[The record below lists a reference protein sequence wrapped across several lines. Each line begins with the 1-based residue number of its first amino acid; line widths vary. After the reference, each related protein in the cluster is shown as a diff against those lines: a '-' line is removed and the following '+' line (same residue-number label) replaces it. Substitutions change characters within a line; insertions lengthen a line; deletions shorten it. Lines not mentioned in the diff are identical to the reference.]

1 MERAKEGK
9 IDGKGFLWFFG
20 GVEMMGF
27 FFFFSFVWSMKLRR
41 NVWEGIVSI
50 NKWLNSSAVDSNVR
64 MAKQS
69 RKTAIFKQII
79 PIIHYRNYKTLN
91 FQAEECQFTS
101 KKEIIS
107 YDGLHKYHYNVANRL
122 N

>member
-1 MERAKEGK
+1 MEKV
-9 IDGKGFLWFFG
+9 FLWFFG

-41 NVWEGIVSI
+41 NVGEGIVGI
-50 NKWLNSSAVDSNVR
+50 NKWLNSSAVDNNVR

-91 FQAEECQFTS
+91 LQPEECQFTS
-101 KKEIIS
+101 KKEITS
-107 YDGLHKYHYNVANRL
+107 NDGLPNYHYNAANRL
-122 N
+122 DRP